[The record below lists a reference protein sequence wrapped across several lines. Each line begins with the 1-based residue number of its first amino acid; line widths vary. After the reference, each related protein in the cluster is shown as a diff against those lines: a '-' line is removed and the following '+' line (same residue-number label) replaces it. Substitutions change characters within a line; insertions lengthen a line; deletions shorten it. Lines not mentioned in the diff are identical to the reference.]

1 MPVWPTE
8 LPQRP
13 RFGYSRT
20 QQNNVIENRPDFGP
34 TLRRRRFTAVS
45 KFYDV
50 SMVIDEGLLGVFD
63 SFFNTAIESG
73 ALPFEWRNPDNDG
86 AADCRIVPDTVE
98 HTQVSPGGTEER
110 RLYMVTFVLEVLPLP

>member
-1 MPVWPTE
+1 MSSWPSE

-34 TLRRRRFTAVS
+34 TLRRRRFTAIS
-45 KFYDV
+45 KYYDV
-50 SMVIDEGLLGVFD
+50 SMVIDEAGLTIFD
-63 SFFNTAIESG
+63 SFFNSTIKSG
-73 ALPFEWRNPDNDG
+73 ALSFAWRNPDNDV

-110 RLYMVTFVLEVLPLP
+110 RLYMVTFVLEVLPS